1 MRNLCMTVNYDG
13 SRYNGF
19 QTQPDGNTVQ
29 DHLEK
34 AIASIIGEKPKIHG
48 SGRTDA
54 GVHAVGQV
62 FNFITESPVPADR
75 WPLALN
81 GRLPRDIIVTG
92 SREVPLEF
100 HSRRSAKRKTYR
112 YTINANQYPDV
123 FLRHMQLHH
132 PGKLDVQ
139 AMEEAFHHFV
149 GTYDFTSFA
158 SRYSQKQSHIRT
170 VLETRLEIDYSQ
182 TRPHTRD
189 QGILHFY
196 ITGNGFLQHMV
207 RIIIGT
213 LIQVGEG
220 KHKPDAI
227 PGMIAACDRS
237 AAGPTAVS
245 KALTMWG
252 VHYDDITFED

>member
-13 SRYNGF
+13 TRYNGF
-19 QTQPDGNTVQ
+19 QTQPDGNTIQ

-54 GVHAVGQV
+54 GVHAIGQV
-62 FNFITESPVPADR
+62 FHFLTESTVPAER

-81 GRLPRDIIVTG
+81 GRLPKDIIVTNA
-92 SREVPLEF
+92 REVHLDF

-132 PGKLDVQ
+132 PGKLNIG
-139 AMEEAFHHFV
+139 AMREALSYFI
-149 GTYDFTSFA
+149 GTYDFTTFA
-158 SRYSQKQSHIRT
+158 SKHSEKQSHIRT
-170 VLETRLEIDYSQ
+170 IYEARLEVDYSM
-182 TRPHTRD
+182 TRPDTRD

-196 ITGNGFLQHMV
+196 ITGSGFLQHMV

-213 LIQVGEG
+213 LVQVGEG
-220 KHKPDAI
+220 KHEPDAI
-227 PGMIAACDRS
+227 PRMIAAEDRS
-237 AAGPTAVS
+237 MAGPTAVS

-252 VHYDDITFED
+252 VHYEEFNT